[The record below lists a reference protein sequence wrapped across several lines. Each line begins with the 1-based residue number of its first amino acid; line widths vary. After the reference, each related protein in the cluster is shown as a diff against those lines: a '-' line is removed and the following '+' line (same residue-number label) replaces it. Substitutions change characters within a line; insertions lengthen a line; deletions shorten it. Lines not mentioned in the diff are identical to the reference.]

1 MNPCGHAGRQA
12 PWTEPEFMPGRGASG
27 GLAGA
32 SNLKKNHPKT
42 GAKSNP

>member
-1 MNPCGHAGRQA
+1 
-12 PWTEPEFMPGRGASG
+12 MPGRGASG